1 MIRIYII
8 WYNILTNVNVDLV
21 VIKKIKYQNNLKQL
35 IFFYKEH
42 YSKTIIDNEILY
54 YDKLSYILAYK
65 VIDMTTNKIIIFKN
79 IL

>member
-1 MIRIYII
+1 M
-8 WYNILTNVNVDLV
+8 

-54 YDKLSYILAYK
+54 YDKLIYILPLWINWYDHLNKYVNIVFWYK
-65 VIDMTTNKIIIFKN
+65 RYKKQNYKK
-79 IL
+79 